1 MIRPFSNRAIRYKS
15 MVSVLIS
22 VGFMMSPG
30 LSHAESVLRVATT
43 MADVP
48 LTTGQPSQGGEG
60 QRFIGYTLY
69 DGLVGWDLSKADK
82 PAVLVPGLATEWS
95 VDDDSKTRW
104 TFKLR
109 DGVKFHD
116 GSDFTAE
123 AVVWNLDKLM
133 DSSSP
138 QFDQPQAAQAATY
151 IAPIKSYKVIDD
163 KTVEIV
169 TKEPDAVLPYLL
181 SQIYISSPARWK
193 EVGGS
198 WAEFAKTPS
207 GTGPWKLDKLVPRER
222 AELVKNPNYWNEA
235 RIPKSDRLVMFTMPD
250 PTTRVA
256 ALLSGKVD
264 WVEAPPPDTIPRLE
278 KQGMKIVKNIYPHV
292 WPYQLS
298 HLDNSPFA
306 DINVRKAANLA
317 IDREGLASF
326 LGGLAQPATGMVYEG
341 HPWYGN
347 PTFKIK
353 YDPEEAKRLLAASG
367 YGPKNPVKVKVA
379 ISTAGS
385 GQMQPLPMNEFV
397 QANWKDVG
405 IDAEFEVMEW
415 EALRA
420 HRRAGAAAK
429 ENEGIHT
436 INNSWGFW
444 DPDIALLNTAWSAK
458 PPPGGYNWGLF
469 QRDHTDELAAKAKAE
484 FDPAKQ
490 DELLGKLHA
499 AIVDEA
505 MWVWVVHDLNP
516 RAFSPR
522 VKGFEQAQSWF
533 QDWSPV
539 YVE

>member
-30 LSHAESVLRVATT
+30 LSHAETALRIATT
-43 MADVP
+43 MADIP
-48 LTTGQPSQGGEG
+48 LTTGQPSQGAEG
-60 QRFIGYTLY
+60 QRFIGNTLY
-69 DGLVGWDLSKADK
+69 DGLVAWDLSKADEA
-82 PAVLVPGLATEWS
+82 AVLVPGLATDWS
-95 VDDDSKTRW
+95 IDDDTKTRW
-104 TFKLR
+104 IFKLR

-116 GSDFTAE
+116 GSDFTAQ
-123 AVVWNLDKLM
+123 AVVWNLDKLLN
-133 DSSSP
+133 SSSP
-138 QFDQPQAAQAATY
+138 QFDQAQAAQAATY
-151 IAPIKSYKVIDD
+151 VAPIKSYKLIDD
-163 KTVEIV
+163 KTVEIE

-181 SQIYISSPARWK
+181 SQVYMSSPARWN

-198 WAEFAKTPS
+198 WAEFAKKPS
-207 GTGPWKLDKLVPRER
+207 GTGPWMLEKLVPRER

-264 WVEAPPPDTIPRLE
+264 WVEAPPPDTVPRLE

-317 IDREGLASF
+317 IDREGLSGF

-385 GQMQPLPMNEFV
+385 GQMQPLPMNEFI

-415 EALRA
+415 ESLRA

-444 DPDIALLNTAWSAK
+444 DPDIALLNTSWSAK

-469 QRDHTDELAAKAKAE
+469 QRANTDELAAKAKAE

-490 DELLGKLHA
+490 DELLAKLHA

-516 RAFSPR
+516 RALSPK
-522 VKGFEQAQSWF
+522 VKGFVQAQSWF
-533 QDWSPV
+533 QDLSPV